1 MDRSLEQ
8 MLRPSPRIVRA
19 WQCTALLL
27 FCVTQQ
33 GCLCGCAH
41 QTRQPIARHAAT
53 AEEMSS
59 LPKVV
64 RKDTVSPNLR
74 MESEL

>member
-1 MDRSLEQ
+1 MLRSIEQ
-8 MLRPSPRIVRA
+8 MLRPSPSIMRA

-33 GCLCGCAH
+33 GCLCGCE
-41 QTRQPIARHAAT
+41 QPTARHAAT

-59 LPKVV
+59 LPKVD
-64 RKDTVSPNLR
+64 RKGTVSPNLR
-74 MESEL
+74 MESES